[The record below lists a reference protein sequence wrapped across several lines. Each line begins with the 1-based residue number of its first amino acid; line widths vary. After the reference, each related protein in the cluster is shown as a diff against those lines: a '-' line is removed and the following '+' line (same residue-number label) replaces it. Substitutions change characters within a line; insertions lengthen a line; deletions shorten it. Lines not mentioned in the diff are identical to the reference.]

1 MKSIFWKVFLSFW
14 LVLAVVLAVML
25 QISHYIASERAT
37 QVSEL
42 RRIDIV
48 RDVDDALSRDGKE
61 GFRRWLSSAVLPPA
75 QTVYLLD
82 DQGDDILG
90 RAMPESVTRNFRR
103 SQQRRPA
110 PPGRGGRGGRGRPPV
125 LEDPSGVSYLFMF
138 GPTRP
143 PVLGILSLPKVRMV
157 LFLAALLV
165 SALVCFALTRYL
177 TAPLKPIMRASEA
190 LSDGNL
196 DARVGDAVTSGD
208 ELGALAR
215 QFDDMAA
222 ALERQAELQ
231 RDLLRNVSHE
241 LRSPL
246 ARITIALDLAARQPG
261 AIEAHLARIE
271 TETEHMDRLTGQV
284 LDLAR
289 AQADDGDKPS
299 ISLVP
304 ILERVVDNANFEG
317 APRDIVI
324 ELDAAAALPE
334 VPGDAELLHS
344 ALDNVV
350 RNALRASAAGQ
361 VIRVTAKAVTD
372 GAVIEVI
379 DNGAGIQDGA
389 LLRTL
394 FEPFRKGA
402 RSDGAGVGLALTAQV
417 IERHN
422 GTIIA
427 NNRTAPEHGLTVTI
441 TLPAKT

>member
-1 MKSIFWKVFLSFW
+1 MKSVFWKVFLSFW

-25 QISHYIASERAT
+25 QISHYVASERAT

-48 RDVDDALSRDGKE
+48 RDVDEALSRDGKD
-61 GFRRWLSSAVLPPA
+61 GFRRWLSKAVLPPA
-75 QTVYLLD
+75 QTVYLID
-82 DQGDDILG
+82 EQGDDILG
-90 RAMPESVTRNFRR
+90 RAMPENVRRNVRR
-103 SQQRRPA
+103 SEQRRPG
-110 PPGRGGRGGRGRPPV
+110 PPGRRGRGRPPV

-196 DARVGDAVTSGD
+196 DARVGDAVTSRD

-215 QFDDMAA
+215 QFDEMAA
-222 ALERQAELQ
+222 ALERQAESQ

-246 ARITIALDLAARQPG
+246 ARIAIALDLAARQPN
-261 AIEAHLARIE
+261 AIDAHLTRIE

-289 AQADDGDKPS
+289 VQADDGEKQP
-299 ISLVP
+299 ISVAP
-304 ILERVVDNANFEG
+304 TLERVVDNANFEG
-317 APRDIVI
+317 APRNIVI
-324 ELDAAAALPE
+324 ELDAPATLPD
-334 VPGDAELLHS
+334 VPGDVELLHS

-350 RNALRASAAGQ
+350 RNALRASDAGQ
-361 VIRVTAKAVTD
+361 VIHVNVEAVTD
-372 GAVIEVI
+372 GIVIDVI
-379 DNGAGIQDGA
+379 DNGVGIQDEA
-389 LLRTL
+389 LLTTL
-394 FEPFRKGA
+394 FEPFRKGE

-417 IERHN
+417 IEWHN
-422 GTIIA
+422 GTIGA
-427 NNRTAPEHGLTVTI
+427 SNRPAPDHGLTVTI
-441 TLPAKT
+441 TLPATS